1 MCRQNCTLMHKAH
14 RKWKNSRMQGVMA
27 FNSYIVNYKYTTFHF
42 HEIGIVRFNGDH
54 RLVVGN
60 TNGTIE
66 CRQSGKRMHRQ
77 PERLSTGRDCCCPD
91 REDVVFLQISARKA
105 GRITDMSVRYPF
117 FFFFPAFRH
126 AACVPAVFRPI
137 ANSISPHVVHGRGNA
152 RILKASFRQYN
163 TK

>member
-1 MCRQNCTLMHKAH
+1 MHKAH

-27 FNSYIVNYKYTTFHF
+27 FNSYVVNYKHTTFHF
-42 HEIGIVRFNGDH
+42 HEIGMVRFNGDH

-91 REDVVFLQISARKA
+91 REDVVFLQISVRKA

-117 FFFFPAFRH
+117 FFFFPYTI
-126 AACVPAVFRPI
+126 CKIPAGLIFP
-137 ANSISPHVVHGRGNA
+137 AGNLLQFEPV
-152 RILKASFRQYN
+152 RRSLFFLHHL
-163 TK
+163 